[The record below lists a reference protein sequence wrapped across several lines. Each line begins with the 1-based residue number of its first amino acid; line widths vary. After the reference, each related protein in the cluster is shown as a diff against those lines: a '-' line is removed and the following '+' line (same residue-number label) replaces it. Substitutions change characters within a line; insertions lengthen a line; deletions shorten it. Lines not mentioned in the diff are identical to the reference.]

1 MYDIFSLK
9 RFSLSLRRLFVEKG
23 IKMIG
28 SILIILF
35 VMVLFMNINFAP
47 GFYSEIR
54 MFFLVL
60 ALMFGPVLYMSV
72 VANEFTNHS
81 KGISYLLMPNSTFEK
96 WLTNNVIVIAIFYI
110 VFGLLFRLVD
120 LWMIGRLNANF
131 GLAEGK
137 VTPVEFASD
146 IFVISGL
153 IGTAISLG
161 ILLGSHYFKK
171 NSMIISLLLM
181 FGLFM
186 FAFFLDYIF
195 ANMLFDGQVL
205 FGDSAPF
212 GPVSVTDPSSAV
224 GHYHLDI
231 PITARQ
237 LITYTFVPIIA
248 GLSLTYFVRLKEKQ
262 L

>member
-35 VMVLFMNINFAP
+35 VVVLFLNIEFSP
-47 GFYSEIR
+47 GIYPEIR

-72 VANEFTNHS
+72 IANEFTSHS

-96 WLTNNVIVIAIFYI
+96 WLLNNVVVIAIFYI
-110 VFGLLFRLVD
+110 IFGLLFRLMD
-120 LWMIGRLNANF
+120 LWMIGRLTTSF
-131 GLAEGK
+131 GLPEG
-137 VTPVEFASD
+137 TINPIEFTSD
-146 IFVISGL
+146 LFVISGL
-153 IGTAISLG
+153 VGTAISLG

-181 FGLFM
+181 FGLLILVFL
-186 FAFFLDYIF
+186 LDYIF
-195 ANMLFDGQVL
+195 ANILFDGQVY

-224 GHYHLDI
+224 GHYHMDI
-231 PITARQ
+231 PITAKQ
-237 LITYTFVPIIA
+237 LIAYTFVPIIA
-248 GLSLTYFVRLKEKQ
+248 MMSLTYFVRIKEKQ